1 MKIERKG
8 PTAGGRAGAPPQR
21 SGARKPQPQN
31 QNQRK
36 PMVPGPNKAGRD
48 QDRDGVVGSEND
60 DPGR

>member
-8 PTAGGRAGAPPQR
+8 PTAGRRAPAPPER
-21 SGARKPQPQN
+21 STARKPQPQN

-36 PMVPGPNKAGRD
+36 PLMPGPNKAGRD

-60 DPGR
+60 DPGH

>member
-8 PTAGGRAGAPPQR
+8 PPAGGRASAPPQG

>member
-8 PTAGGRAGAPPQR
+8 PTAGGRAAAPPQR

-36 PMVPGPNKAGRD
+36 PVVPGPNKAGRD